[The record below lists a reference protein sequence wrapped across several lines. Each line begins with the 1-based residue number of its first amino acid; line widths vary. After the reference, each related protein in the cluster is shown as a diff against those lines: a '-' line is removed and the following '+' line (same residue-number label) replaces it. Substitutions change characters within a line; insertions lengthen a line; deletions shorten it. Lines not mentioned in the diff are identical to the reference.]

1 MFDEDIKIVGENYAA
16 DPKADNPS
24 QAVTGLFEDFEN
36 AKQAGVRLAGK
47 IVKTA
52 AVPWGE
58 EQDDSF
64 DLKLQRGLLLAFS
77 AVVTVESLSVS
88 ERVKDVIKHE
98 FYKELLRQDAGLYKG
113 TTDSGA
119 FSFYYLA
126 YRRGIDI
133 ERRIGQTFAMLC
145 AHDGDPI
152 YQELGEALF
161 CSMQSKTMKI
171 IAEFSIIIKG

>member
-1 MFDEDIKIVGENYAA
+1 MFDEDVKIAGEKIILQN
-16 DPKADNPS
+16 NTS
-24 QAVTGLFEDFEN
+24 
-36 AKQAGVRLAGK
+36 AKQENGIVEDVDRAKLTGIRLAEK

-58 EQDDSF
+58 EQNDSF
-64 DLKLQRGLLLAFS
+64 DLQLQRGLLLAFS
-77 AVVTVESLSVS
+77 AVVTVESLAVAD
-88 ERVKDVIKHE
+88 RIKDIIKHE
-98 FYKELLRQDAGLYKG
+98 FYNELSKLDSGLYKS

-145 AHDGDPI
+145 THDGDPI

-161 CSMQSKTMKI
+161 CSMQSKTTKTITEFGI
-171 IAEFSIIIKG
+171 IQQ

>member
-1 MFDEDIKIVGENYAA
+1 MFDEDIKIAGEKFTQR
-16 DPKADNPS
+16 PKPNTQPQTSTS
-24 QAVTGLFEDFEN
+24 QTEDFEN
-36 AKQAGVRLAGK
+36 AKRAGVKLAEK

-77 AVVTVESLSVS
+77 AVVTVEALAVA
-88 ERVKDVIKHE
+88 ERVKDIIKHE
-98 FYKELLRQDAGLYKG
+98 FYKELSKQDAGLYRG

-126 YRRGIDI
+126 HRRGIDV

-145 AHDGDPI
+145 SHDGDPI

-171 IAEFSIIIKG
+171 IAEFCIIIKG

>member
-1 MFDEDIKIVGENYAA
+1 MFDEDVKIAGEKYVA
-16 DPKADNPS
+16 PTKPS
-24 QAVTGLFEDFEN
+24 NQSQTATNFNGDFEN
-36 AKQAGVRLAGK
+36 AKKAGVKLAEK

-77 AVVTVESLSVS
+77 AVVTVESLTVS
-88 ERVKDVIKHE
+88 ERIKDIIKHE
-98 FYKELLRQDAGLYKG
+98 FYKELSKQDAGLYKG

-133 ERRIGQTFAMLC
+133 DRRIGQTFAMLC

-171 IAEFSIIIKG
+171 IAGFCIIIKG